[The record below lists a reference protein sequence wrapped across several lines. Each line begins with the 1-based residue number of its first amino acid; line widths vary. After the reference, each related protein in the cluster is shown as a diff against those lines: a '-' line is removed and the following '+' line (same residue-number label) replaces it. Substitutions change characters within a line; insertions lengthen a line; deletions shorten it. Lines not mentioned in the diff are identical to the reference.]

1 MFRYLFAVIQGGVFS
16 ALPKRQIAFQ
26 NQRRVAFPSFR
37 QPETQTGPVPV
48 RFRHVSG
55 RADADRGAA
64 TREVKNELPGG
75 NFLPLSHIS

>member
-16 ALPKRQIAFQ
+16 ALPERQIAFQ
-26 NQRRVAFPSFR
+26 DQRRVAFPSFR
-37 QPETQTGPVPV
+37 QPEAQTGPVPV

-64 TREVKNELPGG
+64 TRGMKNKRCSGTV
-75 NFLPLSHIS
+75 IRD